1 MSRLTQE
8 LMPQLIKIKMAERV
22 GFEPTVQFPAH
33 MISNHACS
41 TNSSISP
48 KTTKLFKAM
57 EQTGFE
63 PVTSSVRG
71 MRSPN

>member
-1 MSRLTQE
+1 
-8 LMPQLIKIKMAERV
+8 MAERV
-22 GFEPTVQFPAH
+22 GFEPTVRFPAH
-33 MISNHACS
+33 MISSHADS
-41 TNSSISP
+41 AGLSHLSDKSNEHRGSKNRNPNSVDN
-48 KTTKLFKAM
+48 KEVM